1 MEQREQ
7 KLNLFGLCRNIVQTR
22 AESSLLGCA
31 ECSRYS
37 TKLIVT
43 EEDEVKLAWA
53 MPWRELTT
61 SREERLSLTQTIP
74 RREGRRRSQNEGEAN
89 GYGNQSFGVNV
100 DTACCLNYH
109 QIVIIK
115 IVGTI
120 CYLSIINQEQNVPT

>member
-7 KLNLFGLCRNIVQTR
+7 KLNLLGLCRNIVQTR

-61 SREERLSLTQTIP
+61 SREERLSLLRLSRGAKEEDESQLTTS
-74 RREGRRRSQNEGEAN
+74 REERLSLLRLSRGAKEEDEVKTKAKPT
-89 GYGNQSFGVNV
+89 
-100 DTACCLNYH
+100 DM
-109 QIVIIK
+109 VI
-115 IVGTI
+115 
-120 CYLSIINQEQNVPT
+120 SDSA

>member
-61 SREERLSLTQTIP
+61 SREERLSLLRLSRGAKEEDEVKTKAKPTDMVI
-74 RREGRRRSQNEGEAN
+74 SD
-89 GYGNQSFGVNV
+89 S
-100 DTACCLNYH
+100 ACML
-109 QIVIIK
+109 ILLVA
-115 IVGTI
+115 
-120 CYLSIINQEQNVPT
+120 